1 MTEPA
6 GYWRTAYETLWPL
19 RAGNSA
25 MLAFKTLK
33 VVGGAARTIALM
45 PVYVKK
51 LPSTLVTFGGTIK
64 SEMMSASPAI
74 AIWKI
79 ANARTSLNINSC
91 LHVIKAMAEK
101 LKAKKKGAYRIC

>member
-1 MTEPA
+1 
-6 GYWRTAYETLWPL
+6 
-19 RAGNSA
+19 

-33 VVGGAARTIALM
+33 VVGGAARTIALV

-51 LPSTLVTFGGTIK
+51 LPSTLVTFSGTIK

-79 ANARTSLNINSC
+79 ARTSLNINSC

-101 LKAKKKGAYRIC
+101 LKAKKELIEYVNDVLPVTWAFNSRMVIVRGK

>member
-1 MTEPA
+1 MKAGQTKARNKNLLREEREARPRFERIPA
-6 GYWRTAYETLWPL
+6 
-19 RAGNSA
+19 
-25 MLAFKTLK
+25 
-33 VVGGAARTIALM
+33 TIYL
-45 PVYVKK
+45 KK